1 MASAPTGS
9 TTYSRRKMEATWKF
23 IKRFK
28 YDLILVAIYSLM
40 VFSPIFYDDWD
51 FFTYAGIVLGLCG
64 LTLTA
69 DSIDRDEPSG
79 SLFSFAELWNDIKEI
94 RARRK

>member
-9 TTYSRRKMEATWKF
+9 ITYSRRKMEVTWTF

-28 YDLILVAIYSLM
+28 YDLLWVAIYSLM
-40 VFSPIFYDDWD
+40 VLSPIFYDDWD

-64 LTLTA
+64 LALTV
-69 DSIDRDEPSG
+69 DSIYRDEPSG